1 MDSWRNR
8 AFNKV
13 LFRIMRQRLAG
24 CNTTDEMRDLILS
37 IDSYGALIS
46 APRGMEVT
54 PTKFADTPCDWIDMP
69 HSSGNKI
76 IVYFH
81 GGGFCFSSPR
91 IHNAFLA
98 RLANA
103 TKSRGLMV
111 NYSLAPEH
119 PYPAA
124 PNECFA
130 VYRALLMHG
139 YHPNQIILAG
149 DSAGGNLTLTT
160 LLRLRDANLPM
171 PAAAIMISPVTDM
184 AVTGE
189 SAFKKCKDD
198 PFFDLS
204 TLLLMRNNYIG
215 TQNPCD
221 PDISPYYAQLHD
233 LPPMF
238 LTAGTEELLM
248 DDSIRL
254 AEKIGDADGDITLHV
269 VKGVPHVYPLF
280 YQLSEAR
287 DAIKLMASFVQ
298 EKYKE
303 AKAEV
308 KPEHKE
314 AS

>member
-13 LFRIMRQRLAG
+13 LFRIMRQRLAS
-24 CNTTDEMRDLILS
+24 CNSTEEMRDLILS
-37 IDSYGALIS
+37 IDNYGAFIS
-46 APRGMEVT
+46 APKGMEVI
-54 PTKFADTPCDWIDMP
+54 PTKFAHISCDWVNMP
-69 HSSGNKI
+69 QSSGNKI
-76 IVYFH
+76 ILYFH
-81 GGGFCFSSPR
+81 GGGFCFHSPK
-91 IHNAFLA
+91 IHSAFLG

-111 NYSLAPEH
+111 NYSLAPEN

-124 PNECFA
+124 PDECFA
-130 VYRALLMHG
+130 VYRALLIQG
-139 YHPNQIILAG
+139 YQPHQIVLAG
-149 DSAGGNLTLTT
+149 DSAGGNLAITT

-171 PAAAIMISPVTDM
+171 PAGAILMSPVSDM

-215 TQNPCD
+215 NHNPCN
-221 PDISPYYAQLHD
+221 PDISPYYASHHD
-233 LPPMF
+233 LPPIF
-238 LTAGTEELLM
+238 ITAGTEELLM
-248 DDSIRL
+248 DDSVRL
-254 AEKIGDADGDITLHV
+254 AERIGESGGDVTINV

-287 DAIKLMASFVQ
+287 EALKLMAGFIHD
-298 EKYKE
+298 KYKE
-303 AKAEV
+303 AKSEQ
-308 KPEHKE
+308 KK